1 MQTNGVILPRLTAA
15 SLVLTSLMLLDG
27 PARPAAH
34 GDEPFAKDGTLLFN
48 GKNFDG
54 WRKEAGEWMAVG
66 SLALDSNDPKRFALK
81 EGTGILVNGRAGKT
95 VNLITEREFGDLE
108 AHIEFC
114 VPKGS
119 NSGVY
124 FMGRYE
130 IQVLDSFGV
139 EKLKYGDNG
148 GIYHNDK
155 GWEGKPPRVNASK
168 APGEWQVF
176 DVVFRAPRFD
186 GEGKKTSDAK
196 FVKVVHNGE
205 VIHENVEVNAPTIA
219 AAFGDEKPTGPLMF
233 QGDHGPVAY
242 RNLRVKPLGK

>member
-1 MQTNGVILPRLTAA
+1 MSRLLLA
-15 SLVLTSLMLLDG
+15 SLLCFVAAV
-27 PARPAAH
+27 ARA
-34 GDEPFAKDGTLLFN
+34 DEPRPPKNFTALFN
-48 GKNFDG
+48 GKNLDG
-54 WRKEAGEWMAVG
+54 WRKQTGEWTAV
-66 SLALDSNDPKRFALK
+66 SSAALDPNDPKRFVLK
-81 EGTGILVNGRAGKT
+81 EGTGILVNGKAGKT
-95 VNLITEREFGDLE
+95 GNLITENEFGDLE

-114 VPKGS
+114 IPKGS
-119 NSGVY
+119 NSGIY

-168 APGEWQVF
+168 APGEWQAF

-186 GEGKKTSDAK
+186 GAGKKTSAAT

-219 AAFGDEKPTGPLMF
+219 AAFGDEKPTGPLML